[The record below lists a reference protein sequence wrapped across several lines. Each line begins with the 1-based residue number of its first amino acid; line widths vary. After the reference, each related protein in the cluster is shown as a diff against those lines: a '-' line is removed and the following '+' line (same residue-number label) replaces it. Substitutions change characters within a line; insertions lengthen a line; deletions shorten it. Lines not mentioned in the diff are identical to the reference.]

1 MPATQRPVYLDV
13 FKIKLPLPGVISFA
27 HRVSGALM
35 FLGIPF
41 VLYLLDLS
49 LSSPAGFAQAR
60 DIATS
65 WWLVPAVVLI
75 TWSLCHHLLA
85 GVRYLLMDLEIGIA
99 KKPSFQSAAWVGVSA
114 LVLAIILLLEIY
126 L

>member
-1 MPATQRPVYLDV
+1 MPTTQRPVFLDL

-49 LSSPAGFAQAR
+49 LSGPAGFVQAR
-60 DIATS
+60 GIATS
-65 WWLVPAVVLI
+65 WWLAPAVILI

-85 GVRYLLMDLEIGIA
+85 GVRYLLMDVEIGIA
-99 KKPSFQSAAWVGVSA
+99 KQPSYQSAAWVGASA
-114 LVLAIILLLEIY
+114 LVLALILLLEIY

>member
-1 MPATQRPVYLDV
+1 MPATQRPVYLDL

-49 LSSPAGFAQAR
+49 LSGSAGFMHAR
-60 DIATS
+60 AVATS
-65 WWLVPAVVLI
+65 WWLVPAVVLV

-99 KKPSFQSAAWVGVSA
+99 KRPSFRSAAWVGVSA
-114 LVLAIILLLEIY
+114 LVLTVILLLEIY